1 LVTIKDVAKKAG
13 VSISTVSHV
22 VNDTRYVSEELIQRV
37 QAAMQELQYQPNTLA
52 RGLRRGD
59 THTIGLIVPD
69 NSNPF
74 FAEIAHTIED
84 IGFQYGYNVIL
95 CNSHG
100 DLAREATYL
109 SLLISK
115 QVDGVIFIS
124 AGSHPA
130 HLGELINHNIPVVV
144 ADRDLEYES
153 VDVVLVNNEVG
164 GYLAT
169 KHLLDLGHT
178 KIACVTGPTEL
189 TPSAARF
196 NGYLNALNEAEIPV
210 YDPYILTG
218 DFQVEGGERAVTQL
232 FTLDSPPS
240 AVFLCNDLMAFGA
253 FRALRKLERHIP
265 EDVSIIGFDDI
276 KLASLTTPAL
286 TTIAQPL
293 FELSKT
299 AVDLLIQR
307 IQNGGNMGA
316 QRVILE
322 PVLVSRDSCTTYS
335 GRE

>member
-1 LVTIKDVAKKAG
+1 
-13 VSISTVSHV
+13 VS
-22 VNDTRYVSEELIQRV
+22 DELMQRV
-37 QAAMQELQYQPNTLA
+37 QAAMQELHYQPNTLA
-52 RGLRRGD
+52 RGLRIGD
-59 THTIGLIVPD
+59 TQTIGLIVPD

-84 IGFQYGYNVIL
+84 VGFQNGYNVIL

-124 AGSHPA
+124 AGSHPG
-130 HLGELINHNIPVVV
+130 HLEELIKRNIPVVV

-153 VDVVLVNNEVG
+153 VDVVLVNNQAG

-169 KHLLDLGHT
+169 RHLLDLGHT
-178 KIACVTGPTEL
+178 KIACVTGPTGL
-189 TPSAARF
+189 NPSGARF
-196 NGYLNALNEAEIPV
+196 SGYLNALNEAGIPI

-218 DFQVEGGERAVTQL
+218 DFQVEGGERAMRQL
-232 FTLDSPPS
+232 LALDSPPS

-253 FRALRKLERHIP
+253 FRALRRLGRRIP

-276 KLASLTTPAL
+276 KLASVTTPAL

-307 IQNGGNMGA
+307 IQEGENMVTH
-316 QRVILE
+316 RVILE
-322 PVLVSRDSCTTYS
+322 PVLVSRESCAAYQGS
-335 GRE
+335 E